1 EGMISFVVPAYNE
14 EELLG
19 ATLDAI
25 HTAAV
30 ATGQDYEIV
39 VADAASSD
47 RTADVARA
55 HGARVVSASHR
66 QIASTRNAG
75 AREAKGDLLLVV
87 DAHPTAHHDGRR

>member
-1 EGMISFVVPAYNE
+1 MISFVVPAYNE

-39 VADAASSD
+39 VADDASSD
-47 RTADVARA
+47 RTGRGSARA
-55 HGARVVSASHR
+55 RCPGGFRLPPADR
-66 QIASTRNAG
+66 
-75 AREAKGDLLLVV
+75 GD
-87 DAHPTAHHDGRR
+87 PERRGPRGER